1 MVIPVATTPVSSP
14 ELDDKKQVLLQSLL
28 EFYGQHPNHIRALTT
43 VLRDSQDHE
52 HRLSLRV
59 LDWLCTNYSKSKAVT
74 LSNGTNPFHVHI
86 EYRNALR
93 GVSKRLFDPFAR
105 RQRIIITD
113 VDGNPLET
121 TLGQMNF
128 MRWCIRHDVLHYAI
142 ENAKAIEEDMISC
155 LRKRAASAPVQAK
168 RRELSKNTL
177 ASGHVKRCRVTVT
190 FK

>member
-1 MVIPVATTPVSSP
+1 MTTPASSP
-14 ELDDKKQVLLQSLL
+14 ELDDKKKVLLQSLL
-28 EFYGQHPNHIRALTT
+28 EFYEQPSSLRALTT

-74 LSNGTNPFHVHI
+74 LVSSGENPFHVHI

-105 RQRIIITD
+105 RQRILITD
-113 VDGNPLET
+113 VDGKPLET

-128 MRWCIRHDVLHYAI
+128 MRWCIRHGVLKYAI
-142 ENAKAIEEDMISC
+142 ANAKFIEEDMIAC
-155 LRKRAASAPVQAK
+155 LRKRASSVPTVQAK